1 MSQEMIVTNQSVNQ
15 NPLKK
20 QSKTDNSLG
29 FSVVFGTVMQEKSK
43 ADESNDKANI
53 MVTLDSDSQSVTEEL
68 DELYYKTE
76 TEKPNDES
84 IREDSIVLFGPVNS
98 YMINGSISESMS
110 PSHMN
115 AVIEEPYQNAH
126 ESKNLESI
134 SNQSINSLSDSS
146 MMFLRSLS
154 QNAVQTNMLG
164 QKVPIEHISSWE
176 NKGIII
182 PKDPISGVAQGISSL
197 NRKEENIIGLDLQA
211 QTKSDELLRFIR
223 GMNTSELSTEIPA
236 QDTRGNLHKTDLY
249 QLTNV
254 ENMNQQ
260 IDKPENKILEGL
272 TTSINAVLNGL
283 SQVQGV
289 EIAENNLPVEV
300 KEFKAILVD
309 MASKSDS
316 HDSWNS
322 SVVEVE
328 ISKELKNISKDALK
342 SLQENPVSVAH
353 LKEQLSIFKQTL
365 NELSNSASAIEKNL
379 TQENSTDF
387 SNDAT
392 MSDTDK
398 DINTRHEISRENRV
412 LFHNLGVRTDT
423 IPNQPEGVS
432 MDRSMAVTDP
442 SNYIEKNI
450 DKMSTEI
457 LKSMDVI
464 REGEISTVKVSLHPK
479 ELGDME
485 IRLTMENGKISGKLI
500 LETAELKQL
509 FQGKMQELQD
519 TLKNQNIQVQRLEVS
534 TSMEGHSQ
542 QSFNQNS
549 KNQDWTTTPRFYAQ
563 SPVSKALTSEY
574 SEDTRVG
581 GKEQISLLA

>member
-1 MSQEMIVTNQSVNQ
+1 MIVTNQSVNQ

-43 ADESNDKANI
+43 ADESNAKASI
-53 MVTLDSDSQSVTEEL
+53 MDTLDSDSQSVTEEL

-76 TEKPNDES
+76 TEKPNDDS
-84 IREDSIVLFGPVNS
+84 ILEDSIVLFGPVNS

-110 PSHMN
+110 PSHVN

-126 ESKNLESI
+126 GSKNLESI
-134 SNQSINSLSDSS
+134 PNQSINSFSDNS

-197 NRKEENIIGLDLQA
+197 NTKEENIIGLDLQA

-236 QDTRGNLHKTDLY
+236 QDTRGNLYKTDLY

-272 TTSINAVLNGL
+272 TTSLNTVLNGL

-316 HDSWNS
+316 HDSWIS

-365 NELSNSASAIEKNL
+365 DELSNSASAIEKNL

-387 SNDAT
+387 SNVAT
-392 MSDTDK
+392 ISDTDK

-519 TLKNQNIQVQRLEVS
+519 TLKNQNIQVQKLEVS

-542 QSFNQNS
+542 QNSNQNS

-563 SPVSKALTSEY
+563 YPVSKPLTSEY